1 MTNIE
6 KKKVLEILDYWK
18 TIELLNQ
25 VDIPQESED
34 NKKVVKKITRGE
46 LIDSSLDKIS
56 IFTSLNVPSID
67 LSDKLKT
74 DKEKFSRFPGEGAD
88 LSFLFGR
95 IKRNDMVD
103 YLAKFVK
110 NHDEQPDIAYPK
122 RSEIAWFSFKTDSEG
137 IYQKNS
143 FQLSPLLWAI
153 SVWNKKVNGFS
164 LNSIDYDDETKK
176 YDSWLQEAEEL
187 FAVLPSVFSDI
198 HNSYVKKITPELPA
212 DYKGLFIYD
221 RYKNNEAKDK
231 DENSEDY
238 ANLGKSFFLDD
249 IVLLIDEIKSG
260 KFGEG
265 SDYER
270 KVINYILSAHN
281 KTAGIIPTNC
291 ISISPKEERQKMMN
305 FFQNTLNIK
314 NAPLGKWPAK
324 FMPALMQQVAVNL
337 AIDEKAHTEV
347 FSVNGPP
354 GTGKTTLLKEIV
366 SSNIVKRAELLAE
379 AAHSDPDDAYE
390 RCSFT
395 QGPLVSKGYFQ
406 YAPSYFKLK
415 NDKINQYGMLVAS
428 CNNSA
433 VENITADLPKSDDIL
448 KSLEPSKDDDV
459 SVASGLNEVHD
470 LFDFEKSEDIEQI
483 KISGEI
489 KEVRDIYFT
498 RYANKLLNRNDCWG
512 LVSAPFG
519 KRANINKYCVS
530 VLKKFIN
537 DYKLNNVREKHRK
550 KYVEQRE
557 CFLRQLKIVKELEKE
572 LEILCDY
579 AKSLPLTNENISED
593 DLDRKIKENYAYV
606 MELEESRPRGLFGRL
621 KKDSTRDNLISEKKI
636 EIEVLKKQKDGL
648 SKIASYH
655 NLLSRHSEG
664 AEKLTPIV
672 DSSFMDGYVSL
683 DERASTWA
691 QVTNP
696 WFTEHYNREREKLF
710 LYACKLH
717 KEFVIS
723 SKSFRQ
729 NVINL
734 LIAWDMYDDCDERM
748 GEKDRIDAFPA
759 LIQNV
764 FLITPVISTTF
775 ASAQTFLSDIKR
787 PGTLGTLIVDEAGQA
802 QPQMAVGALMRCRRA
817 IIVGDPKQIEPVV
830 TEETDMIKS
839 LLTSDLLTPYKDK
852 KISVQGFADYIN
864 NYGTFL
870 GEDEEK
876 EWVGCPLTVHRR
888 CIDPMYSISNH
899 LSYDDTM
906 KQQTAPP
913 KENAVETFILDKSY
927 WINVKGE
934 EQSGN
939 KNHYVPSQGQ
949 LVLKLLEE
957 KFKKDSSDI
966 PKLFIITPFTSV
978 KKGMIDALRKS
989 DFYRREPRVS
999 KWLKDKNIGT
1009 VHTFQ
1014 GQGTDEVIFLLGCD
1028 KSSIKAANWINKNI
1042 VNVAATRAK
1051 YRLYIIGDKEVWSC
1065 KPVKVARDTV
1075 NSEISSDNLM
1085 TMLSGFE
1092 NTESVLAP
1100 AIQTAEVKKMEFKT
1114 QEKKREVATLSE
1126 NISKVCPKCGKS
1138 LVERKG
1144 EYGVFYGCKGFP
1156 KCRYTESIKK

>member
-6 KKKVLEILDYWK
+6 KKKILEILDYWK

-46 LIDSSLDKIS
+46 LIESSLDKIS
-56 IFTSLNVPSID
+56 IFTSLKVPSID
-67 LSDKLKT
+67 FTEKLKN
-74 DKEKFSRFPGEGAD
+74 DKEKFSQFPGEGAD

-110 NHDEQPDIAYPK
+110 DYDEQPDIAYPK

-143 FQLSPLLWAI
+143 FQLSSLLWAI

-164 LNSIDYDDETKK
+164 LNSIDYDDVTKK
-176 YDSWLQEAEEL
+176 YDSWLQETEEL
-187 FAVLPSVFSDI
+187 LSVLPSVFSDI
-198 HNSYVKKITPELPA
+198 YNSYVKTIKPELPT
-212 DYKGLFIYD
+212 DYIGHFIYD
-221 RYKNNEAKDK
+221 RYKNDEAKGK
-231 DENSEDY
+231 DENPEDY
-238 ANLGKSFFLDD
+238 ASLGKSFFLDD
-249 IVLLIDEIKSG
+249 IVLLINEIKSG

-281 KTAGIIPTNC
+281 KISGIIPENC
-291 ISISPKEERQKMMN
+291 ISISPMEDRQKMMI

-337 AIDEKAHTEV
+337 AIDVKAHTEI

-395 QGPLVSKGYFQ
+395 QGPLDSKGYFQ
-406 YAPSYFKLK
+406 YAPAYFKLK

-433 VENITADLPKSDDIL
+433 VENITEDLPKSDDIL
-448 KSLEPSKDDDV
+448 KSLEPSKDDGI

-470 LFDFEKSEDIEQI
+470 LFDVEKSKDIEQI
-483 KISGEI
+483 KISGEM

-519 KRANINKYCVS
+519 KRANINKYCIS
-530 VLKKFIN
+530 VLKNFIN
-537 DYKLNNVREKHRK
+537 DYKSNNLREKHRE
-550 KYVEQRE
+550 KYVEQRKR
-557 CFLRQLKIVKELEKE
+557 FLGQLKIVKELEKE
-572 LEILCDY
+572 LERLCDY

-636 EIEVLKKQKDGL
+636 EIEVLKKQKEGL
-648 SKIASYH
+648 SKIAGYH

-664 AEKLTPIV
+664 AEKLTPI
-672 DSSFMDGYVSL
+672 DSSFMDGYASL
-683 DERASTWA
+683 DERASTRA

-734 LIAWDMYDDCDERM
+734 LIAWDMHDDCDERM

-759 LIQNV
+759 LIQNI

-775 ASAQTFLSDIKR
+775 ASAQTFLRDIKH

-852 KISVQGFADYIN
+852 KISVQGFADNIN
-864 NYGTFL
+864 RYGTFL

-899 LSYDDTM
+899 LSYEDSM

-913 KENAVETFILDKSY
+913 KENAVKTFILDKSY
-927 WINVKGE
+927 WINVKGK
-934 EQSGN
+934 EQTGN

-949 LVLKLLEE
+949 FVIKLLEE

-966 PKLFIITPFTSV
+966 PKLFIITPFKSV
-978 KKGMIDALRKS
+978 KNGMIDALLNS
-989 DFYRREPRVS
+989 DFYKREPRVS
-999 KWLKDKNIGT
+999 KWIKDKNIGT

-1028 KSSIKAANWINKNI
+1028 KSSVKAANWVNKNI
-1042 VNVAATRAK
+1042 VNVAATRSK

-1065 KPVKVARDTV
+1065 KPVRVARDTI
-1075 NSEISSDNLM
+1075 NNEISSDNLM
-1085 TMLSGFE
+1085 TMLSDLE
-1092 NTESVLAP
+1092 NTETVLTK
-1100 AIQTAEVKKMEFKT
+1100 AIQNAKVKKMEFTT
-1114 QEKKREVATLSE
+1114 QEKNREVRTLSG
-1126 NISKVCPKCGKS
+1126 NISKVCPICGKS
-1138 LVERKG
+1138 LVQRKG
-1144 EYGVFYGCKGFP
+1144 MYGDFYGCKGFP
-1156 KCRYTESIKK
+1156 KCEYSESIKK

>member
-1 MTNIE
+1 MKIIE
-6 KKKVLEILDYWK
+6 KNNVLEILDYWK
-18 TIELLNQ
+18 TIELINQ
-25 VDIPQESED
+25 VDIPKESYD
-34 NKKVVKKITRGE
+34 NKKVIKKIISGE
-46 LIDSSLDKIS
+46 LIDNSLDKIS
-56 IFTSLNVPSID
+56 IFTKLKEPSIN
-67 LSDKLKT
+67 LSIKLK
-74 DKEKFSRFPGEGAD
+74 DNKEKFSRFPCVGTD

-95 IKRNDMVD
+95 IKRNDLVD
-103 YLAKFVK
+103 YLTKFVK

-122 RSEIAWFSFKTDSEG
+122 SSEIAWFSFKTVSEG

-164 LNSIDYDDETKK
+164 LNSIDYDNENKK
-176 YDSWLQEAEEL
+176 YDSWLEEAEDL

-198 HNSYVKKITPELPA
+198 YNTYVKTIKSELPA
-212 DYKGLFIYD
+212 DYIGHFIYD
-221 RYKNNEAKDK
+221 RYKNDEVKDK
-231 DENSEDY
+231 EENPEDY
-238 ANLGKSFFLDD
+238 ASLGKSFFLAD
-249 IVLLIDEIKSG
+249 IVLLIDAIKSG

-270 KVINYILSAHN
+270 KVIDYILSAHN
-281 KTAGIIPTNC
+281 KAVGIIRENS
-291 ISISPKEERQKMMN
+291 ISISPEEERQKMMD
-305 FFQNTLNIK
+305 FFQNKLNIK

-337 AIDEKAHTEV
+337 AIDENTSTEV

-366 SSNIVKRAELLAE
+366 SNNIVKRAELLAE
-379 AAHSDPDDAYE
+379 LAHSDPDDAYE

-395 QGPLVSKGYFQ
+395 QGPLDNKGYFK

-448 KSLEPSKDDDV
+448 KSLEPSKDDEE
-459 SVASGLNEVHD
+459 SMASGLNEVHN
-470 LFDFEKSEDIEQI
+470 LFNVEKSEDIEQI
-483 KISGEI
+483 KISSEI

-498 RYANKLLNRNDCWG
+498 RYANNLLNRKDCWG
-512 LVSAPFG
+512 LISAPFG

-537 DYKLNNVREKHRK
+537 DYNLNKVREEHRK

-579 AKSLPLTNENISED
+579 AKYLPLTNENITEA
-593 DLDRKIKENYAYV
+593 DLVRKIKENYAYI
-606 MELEESRPRGLFGRL
+606 MELEESRPRGFFGRL
-621 KKDSTRDNLISEKKI
+621 KKDITRDNLISAKKV
-636 EIEVLKKQKDGL
+636 EIEDLKKQKDRL
-648 SKIASYH
+648 SKITTYY
-655 NLLSRHSEG
+655 NLLSKYSEG
-664 AEKLTPIV
+664 AEKLTPI
-672 DSSFMDGYVSL
+672 DSSFIDRYVSH
-683 DERASTWA
+683 DEIESTQA

-696 WFTEHYNREREKLF
+696 WFTERYNREREKLF

-723 SKSFRQ
+723 SKAFRQ
-729 NVINL
+729 NIINL
-734 LIAWDMYDDCDERM
+734 LIAWDMFEDCDVRM
-748 GEKDRIDAFPA
+748 SEKDRIDAFPA

-775 ASAQTFLSDIKR
+775 ASAQTFLRDIKL

-839 LLTSDLLTPYKDK
+839 LITSDLLTPYKDK

-864 NYGTFL
+864 SYGTFL
-870 GEDEEK
+870 GKDEEK

-888 CIDPMYSISNH
+888 CIDPMYSISNCI
-899 LSYDDTM
+899 SYDGTM
-906 KQQTAPP
+906 KQQTTAP
-913 KENAVETFILDKSY
+913 KEKVVKTFILDKSY
-927 WINVKGE
+927 WINVIGE

-939 KNHYVPSQGQ
+939 KNYYVPSQGQ
-949 LVLKLLEE
+949 IVLKLLEE

-966 PKLFIITPFTSV
+966 PKIFIITPFTSV
-978 KKGMIDALRKS
+978 KEGMSDELRKS
-989 DFYRREPRVS
+989 DFYKRDPRVK

-1028 KSSIKAANWINKNI
+1028 KSSVKAANWVNKNI

-1051 YRLYIIGDKEVWSC
+1051 YRLYIIGDREVWSC
-1065 KPVKVARDTV
+1065 KPVKVARDKV
-1075 NSEISSDNLM
+1075 NNDISSDNLI
-1085 TMLSGFE
+1085 TMLSGCK
-1092 NTESVLAP
+1092 NTESIP
-1100 AIQTAEVKKMEFKT
+1100 GPTIQTIEVKKVEYT
-1114 QEKKREVATLSE
+1114 IQEMKNEVATLSG
-1126 NISKVCPKCGKS
+1126 NISKGCPKCGKP
-1138 LVERKG
+1138 LIEKNGR
-1144 EYGVFYGCKGFP
+1144 YGVFYGCKGFP
-1156 KCRYTESIKK
+1156 ECSYSENIKK

>member
-1 MTNIE
+1 M
-6 KKKVLEILDYWK
+6 
-18 TIELLNQ
+18 
-25 VDIPQESED
+25 
-34 NKKVVKKITRGE
+34 
-46 LIDSSLDKIS
+46 
-56 IFTSLNVPSID
+56 
-67 LSDKLKT
+67 
-74 DKEKFSRFPGEGAD
+74 
-88 LSFLFGR
+88 
-95 IKRNDMVD
+95 
-103 YLAKFVK
+103 
-110 NHDEQPDIAYPK
+110 
-122 RSEIAWFSFKTDSEG
+122 
-137 IYQKNS
+137 
-143 FQLSPLLWAI
+143 
-153 SVWNKKVNGFS
+153 
-164 LNSIDYDDETKK
+164 
-176 YDSWLQEAEEL
+176 
-187 FAVLPSVFSDI
+187 
-198 HNSYVKKITPELPA
+198 
-212 DYKGLFIYD
+212 
-221 RYKNNEAKDK
+221 
-231 DENSEDY
+231 
-238 ANLGKSFFLDD
+238 
-249 IVLLIDEIKSG
+249 
-260 KFGEG
+260 
-265 SDYER
+265 
-270 KVINYILSAHN
+270 
-281 KTAGIIPTNC
+281 
-291 ISISPKEERQKMMN
+291 
-305 FFQNTLNIK
+305 
-314 NAPLGKWPAK
+314 
-324 FMPALMQQVAVNL
+324 
-337 AIDEKAHTEV
+337 
-347 FSVNGPP
+347 
-354 GTGKTTLLKEIV
+354 
-366 SSNIVKRAELLAE
+366 
-379 AAHSDPDDAYE
+379 
-390 RCSFT
+390 
-395 QGPLVSKGYFQ
+395 
-406 YAPSYFKLK
+406 
-415 NDKINQYGMLVAS
+415 
-428 CNNSA
+428 
-433 VENITADLPKSDDIL
+433 
-448 KSLEPSKDDDV
+448 
-459 SVASGLNEVHD
+459 
-470 LFDFEKSEDIEQI
+470 
-483 KISGEI
+483 
-489 KEVRDIYFT
+489 
-498 RYANKLLNRNDCWG
+498 
-512 LVSAPFG
+512 
-519 KRANINKYCVS
+519 
-530 VLKKFIN
+530 
-537 DYKLNNVREKHRK
+537 REKHRK

-572 LEILCDY
+572 LEILCNY

-593 DLDRKIKENYAYV
+593 DFDRKIKENYAYV

-664 AEKLTPIV
+664 AEKLTPI

-775 ASAQTFLSDIKR
+775 ASAQTFLRDIKC

-864 NYGTFL
+864 SYGTFL

-906 KQQTAPP
+906 KQKTASP
-913 KENAVETFILDKSY
+913 KENAVKTFILNKSY

-949 LVLKLLEE
+949 IVLKLLEE

-1028 KSSIKAANWINKNI
+1028 KSSVKAANWVNKNI

-1051 YRLYIIGDKEVWSC
+1051 YRLYIIGDKAVWSC

-1075 NSEISSDNLM
+1075 NNEISSDNLM

-1092 NTESVLAP
+1092 NIESVLAP
-1100 AIQTAEVKKMEFKT
+1100 AIQTAEVKKMEFTT
-1114 QEKKREVATLSE
+1114 QEKKREVATLLG
-1126 NISKVCPKCGKS
+1126 NISKVCPKCGKQ
-1138 LVERKG
+1138 LVERKSV
-1144 EYGVFYGCKGFP
+1144 YGVFYACKGFP
-1156 KCRYTESIKK
+1156 KCRYTKSIKK